1 VYPTVKPDLSF
12 TAGKSESATILNQN
26 WNSMNEKD
34 IIERFKAAQ
43 DSLVIQQSDFSLAA
57 IFDMVDRDSIDISP
71 GYQRRDRWNIEKQS
85 ALIES
90 FLLNVPVPPVYLSED
105 EYGSYSVIDGKQRIT
120 AVCDFLA
127 GNLRL
132 KQLKKFPELD
142 GFLFSEL
149 PVQLQNA
156 LTVRPYIRVTT
167 LLKQS
172 NQQLKYEVFLRL
184 NTGGDTLK
192 PQEIRNVA
200 YSGPLNDLLLELS
213 EDSYLRERMKITG
226 EKSPAFRAM
235 DDVEH
240 VLRFFTIHSSWKSMR
255 NVLSEEMD
263 RFMENNREA
272 NTAAERQ
279 LFEKAIRACQKVFGD
294 HAFHKPTP
302 SGWREQFISPLYD
315 AQMVAMALLPPSYI
329 KILGNRKDAVN
340 EAIRERFEED
350 TEFVKSV
357 SQSTNNSASVR
368 RRVQTMIDTL
378 KEVAE
383 L

>member
-1 VYPTVKPDLSF
+1 
-12 TAGKSESATILNQN
+12 
-26 WNSMNEKD
+26 MNEKE

-57 IFDMVDRDSIDISP
+57 IFDMVDRESIDISP
-71 GYQRRDRWNIEKQS
+71 GYQRRDRWNVEKQS

-120 AVCDFLA
+120 AVCDFLS
-127 GNLRL
+127 GKLRL

-142 GFLFSEL
+142 GFSYAEL

-213 EDSYLRERMKITG
+213 EDDYLRERMKITS

-240 VLRFFTIHSSWKSMR
+240 VLRFFTIHRHWQGMR

-263 RFMENNREA
+263 RFMEANRDVDP
-272 NTAAERQ
+272 TVERQ
-279 LFEKAIRACQKVFGD
+279 LFQKAIRACQNVFGE

-302 SGWREQFISPLYD
+302 GGWREQFISPLFD
-315 AQMVAMALLPPSYI
+315 AQMVAMAVIAPADI
-329 KILGNRKDAVN
+329 KVLVTKSNQVHQ
-340 EAIRERFEED
+340 AIRERFERD
-350 TEFVKSV
+350 DEFVKSV

-368 RRVQTMIDTL
+368 RRVQTMVDTL
-378 KEVAE
+378 LEVAGR
-383 L
+383 

>member
-1 VYPTVKPDLSF
+1 
-12 TAGKSESATILNQN
+12 
-26 WNSMNEKD
+26 MNEKE

-57 IFDMVDRDSIDISP
+57 IFDMVDRESIDISP
-71 GYQRRDRWNIEKQS
+71 GYQRRDRWNVEKQS

-120 AVCDFLA
+120 AVCDFLS
-127 GNLRL
+127 GKLRL

-142 GFLFSEL
+142 GFSFAEL

-156 LTVRPYIRVTT
+156 LSVRPYIRVTT

-184 NTGGDTLK
+184 NTGGETLK

-200 YSGPLNDLLLELS
+200 YSGSLNDLLLELS
-213 EDSYLRERMKITG
+213 EDTYLRERMKITN

-240 VLRFFTIHSSWKSMR
+240 VLRFFTIHRSWQGMR
-255 NVLSEEMD
+255 NVLSDEMD
-263 RFMENNREA
+263 RFMEANRDA
-272 NTAAERQ
+272 DATVQRR
-279 LFEKAIRACQKVFGD
+279 LFKKAIRACQNVFGE

-302 SGWREQFISPLYD
+302 GGWREQFISPLYD
-315 AQMVAMALLPPSYI
+315 AQMVAMAIMAPDDI
-329 KILGNRKDAVN
+329 EILITKANQVHQ
-340 EAIRERFEED
+340 AIRERFEND
-350 TEFVKSV
+350 DEFVKSV

-368 RRVQTMIDTL
+368 RRVQTMVDTL
-378 KEVAE
+378 TAVAGR
-383 L
+383 